1 MPKRRR
7 LATGI
12 FADIYG
18 ISVLHREGGKTI
30 ETRFPRGTAVEKL
43 TTWRETQVRQAQEL
57 RPAAPRKTLV
67 RDVVRYLKRL
77 KGLASYKAEKSHLR
91 AWLQRFPDTP
101 RRSIK
106 REQVELA
113 IAAWREDGYS
123 ARTIRHRCRALES
136 VFHTLDG
143 RRAPTPFDDVRLPRK
158 PKPRA
163 VSVGDETIAAVA
175 LELRKREIVKTLRD
189 AKTRARFLV
198 LATTGRR
205 PAEMKRTRRE
215 DLDLHRRLWFTRTAK
230 GGVNTAILLND
241 EMLAAW
247 QLFLAAGAWG
257 WYDDRSF
264 AKTLRRCG
272 WPVGIRPYNLRHS
285 TGRAIRA
292 RGGDLEDVQDQLG
305 HASIVTTREFYLHE
319 LPARQAAVSA
329 RLAGRFSAAA
339 FVAASHNDLSH
350 NGEGREAKA
359 RDFTRVS
366 KRSADG
372 RSRELGERK
381 ATKSA

>member
-12 FADIYG
+12 YEDAYG
-18 ISVLHREGGKTI
+18 ISVLHREAGRNV
-30 ETRFPRGTAVEKL
+30 ETRFPRGSDVDRLTA
-43 TTWRETQVRQAQEL
+43 WRETQIRQVKDL
-57 RPAAPRKTLV
+57 TPAAPRKTLA
-67 RDVVRYLKRL
+67 RDIVRYLKRL
-77 KGLASYKAEKSHLR
+77 KGLPSYKAEKSHLR
-91 AWLQRFPDTP
+91 AWLQRFPNTP

-113 IAAWREDGYS
+113 IAAWREDGYA

-136 VFHTLDG
+136 VFHRLDG
-143 RRAPTPFDDVRLPRK
+143 RRAPTPFDEVQLPRK
-158 PKPRA
+158 PKPRP
-163 VSVGDETIAAVA
+163 VSVSDETIAAVA
-175 LELRKREIVKTLRD
+175 LELRKHEIAKTLRD

-205 PAEMKRTRRE
+205 PAEVKRTRRE
-215 DLDLHRRLWFTRTAK
+215 DIDLYRRLWFTRTAK
-230 GGVNTAILLND
+230 GGLNSAILLND

-247 QLFLAAGAWG
+247 QLFMAAGAWG

-272 WPVGIRPYNLRHS
+272 WPAGIRPYNLRHS

-329 RLAGRFSAAA
+329 RLAGRFSASA
-339 FVAASHNDLSH
+339 FVAASQNEPSQ
-350 NGEGREAKA
+350 NRQGREAKG
-359 RDFTRVS
+359 RDFARVS
-366 KRSADG
+366 KG
-372 RSRELGERK
+372 SRTGQLRESGEGK
-381 ATKSA
+381 TTKSA